1 MRVPNSEVGRR
12 LYPEAGRALKV
23 DARAPRVL
31 ADVWSNE
38 FAHEFCKFASQR
50 DAVLRVVERPV
61 HLFPLGLEAL

>member
-38 FAHEFCKFASQR
+38 FANEFCKFASQGG
-50 DAVLRVVERPV
+50 AVLRVIERPV
-61 HLFPLGLEAL
+61 HLFPMRLEAL